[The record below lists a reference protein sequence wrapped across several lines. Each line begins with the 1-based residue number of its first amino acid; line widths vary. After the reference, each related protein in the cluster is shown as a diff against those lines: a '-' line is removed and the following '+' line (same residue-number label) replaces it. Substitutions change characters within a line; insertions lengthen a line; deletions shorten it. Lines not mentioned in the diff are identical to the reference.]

1 MKKIAICSFSF
12 IWLLLAATVGL
23 GCTCQRNILGIEKSE
38 KNQVREAR
46 KYADVVFSGIV
57 TEIIV
62 DEKARTFEARFKV
75 LESWKGVEAKTISLF
90 GGSECCFCEYMFE
103 VGESYLLYA
112 SARVGYK
119 NKLGTTICSR
129 TKPLS
134 KAEIDL
140 KYLGKK
146 KKVDSSGQA
155 SPPVGERRS
164 SLNRSANTSW

>member
-1 MKKIAICSFSF
+1 MKKIAICLSSF

-23 GCTCQRNILGIEKSE
+23 GCTCQRSLLGIVKSE
-38 KNQVREAR
+38 KSQVKEAR
-46 KYADVVFSGIV
+46 KYSDVVFSGVV

-62 DEKARTFEARFKV
+62 DEKAHTFEARFKV
-75 LESWKGVEAKTISLF
+75 LESWKGVETETVSLF
-90 GGSECCFCEYMFE
+90 GGTECCFCEYMFE

-112 SARVGYK
+112 SARVGYQ

-134 KAEIDL
+134 KAELDL

-146 KKVDSSGQA
+146 KKGGSSG
-155 SPPVGERRS
+155 RI
-164 SLNRSANTSW
+164 SLVAKPNNNSFNQMPR